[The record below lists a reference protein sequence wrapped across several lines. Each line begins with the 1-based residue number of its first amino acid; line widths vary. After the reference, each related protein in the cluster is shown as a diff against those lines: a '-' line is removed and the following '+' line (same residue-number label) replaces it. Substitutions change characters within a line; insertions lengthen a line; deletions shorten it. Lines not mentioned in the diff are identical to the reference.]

1 MCKGTEYLIWQRSF
15 RSSPRMLMAFTWRR
29 EAVYFISILVE
40 RMVCETLWEIQKT
53 YWTVYA
59 SILLKTTILMTDY
72 TVFCIIKTSFWW
84 HIKTSMPINRN
95 SSIQQT
101 NDRNP
106 KKDQT
111 TRWFC
116 PSKKVYRIEV
126 FHFVTIH
133 LDMCSKLLLLFILI
147 FFFSRIFHLRFIMY
161 CTPYLLCILMQFTHA
176 DV

>member
-1 MCKGTEYLIWQRSF
+1 MNHFF
-15 RSSPRMLMAFTWRR
+15 REKSIKESKCHSNINWCRYGISLELFFYSPKK
-29 EAVYFISILVE
+29 
-40 RMVCETLWEIQKT
+40 ETLQKT
-53 YWTVYA
+53 YKSAV
-59 SILLKTTILMTDY
+59 KE
-72 TVFCIIKTSFWW
+72 
-84 HIKTSMPINRN
+84 INALNRKLDN
-95 SSIQQT
+95 LNQYLNRSSSVQQT
-101 NDRNP
+101 NDR
-106 KKDQT
+106 KMEKDKT

-133 LDMCSKLLLLFILI
+133 LDMCSKLLLLFLLI